1 MSGWRAHLPWAIL
14 LTAAFVAR
22 TALDWFDPTT
32 DFHLRSSVSTL
43 LGALIFV
50 SAGAAA
56 AWRSGAWLDGPVAA
70 LFTGLLAAVMT
81 ITGVATLYA
90 FRHDPQTRQAIA
102 GSGGLDEALFLPVLI
117 SLPGTLFGVV
127 GGLCGAIARAA
138 GGGRAAA
145 Q

>member
-1 MSGWRAHLPWAIL
+1 MAGELTSPWAIL

-56 AWRSGAWLDGPVAA
+56 AWRSGSWLTGPVAA
-70 LFTGLLAAVMT
+70 LITGLLGAVMT
-81 ITGVATLYA
+81 ITGVAALYA
-90 FRHDPQTRQAIA
+90 FRHDPQTVQAIGA
-102 GSGGLDEALFLPVLI
+102 SGGLDEALFLPVLI
-117 SLPGTLFGVV
+117 TLPGTLLGVV
-127 GGLCGAIARAA
+127 GGLCGAIARAV

-145 Q
+145 H